1 MEGQSS
7 ASAPLNI
14 DRGSKERDGGRQRNW
29 QEGDGDVSRV
39 TNKKKWVRKQRP
51 SKEKTE
57 RLRLPKNALCAFKHG
72 NKNLNLLGFFLLVF

>member
-14 DRGSKERDGGRQRNW
+14 DGGSKKRRRKTAKLAGGRRRRIQSYR
-29 QEGDGDVSRV
+29 Q
-39 TNKKKWVRKQRP
+39 KKWVRKQRP

-57 RLRLPKNALCAFKHG
+57 RLRLPKKVLCAFKHG
-72 NKNLNLLGFFLLVF
+72 NKNLDLLFVFFLLVF